1 MKKLLFLTLLMISL
15 AGYSQ
20 EARMA
25 TLFRAM
31 PDSILP
37 LLTKNNRL
45 DFVDYLEN
53 KMQAKV
59 RNRFDETAEMT
70 ALDENYLHIQMSP
83 VSEVE
88 MQLLPQTDSLG
99 PVLCL
104 LRSYKAPARES
115 VAEFYDDNWNRL
127 YWIEVPSPKV
137 EDCMSVVPDSLHN
150 DRDLAVAELEDMP
163 IWSITVDREL
173 AGLVF
178 DLQIVVL
185 PKELRERISPYVT
198 SLKYQWD
205 GMTFVM
211 KK

>member
-1 MKKLLFLTLLMISL
+1 MKNILFLTLLMFSQF
-15 AGYSQ
+15 GYSQ
-20 EARMA
+20 EARMS

-45 DFVDYLEN
+45 DFIDYLEN

-70 ALDENYLHIQMSP
+70 ALDEDYLRIQMSP

-99 PVLCL
+99 PVVCL

-115 VAEFYDDNWNRL
+115 IAEFYDDNWNRL

-137 EDCMSVVPDSLHN
+137 EDCVSVVPDSLRN

-185 PKELRERISPYVT
+185 PKELREKISPYVT

>member
-1 MKKLLFLTLLMISL
+1 MKKLLFLMLLMFSL

-99 PVLCL
+99 PVVCL

-137 EDCMSVVPDSLHN
+137 EDCMSVVPDSLQN

-185 PKELRERISPYVT
+185 PKELCEKISPYVT

>member
-1 MKKLLFLTLLMISL
+1 MKNILFLTLLMFSQF
-15 AGYSQ
+15 GYSQ

-45 DFVDYLEN
+45 DCVDYLEN

-70 ALDENYLHIQMSP
+70 VLDENYLHIQMSP

-88 MQLLPQTDSLG
+88 IQLLPQIDSLG
-99 PVLCL
+99 PVACL

-115 VAEFYDDNWNRL
+115 VAEFYDDSWNRL

-137 EDCMSVVPDSLHN
+137 EDCMSMVPDSLQN
-150 DRDLAVAELEDMP
+150 DKDLAVAELKELP
-163 IWSITVDREL
+163 IWSITVDRES

-185 PKELRERISPYVT
+185 SKELREKLSPYVT

-205 GMTFVM
+205 GMSFDM